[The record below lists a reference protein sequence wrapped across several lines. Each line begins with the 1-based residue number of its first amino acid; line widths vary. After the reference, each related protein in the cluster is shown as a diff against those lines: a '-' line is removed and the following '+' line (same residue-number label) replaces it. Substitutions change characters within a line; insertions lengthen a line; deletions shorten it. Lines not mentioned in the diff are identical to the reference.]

1 MERSNSRH
9 HPLCPDC
16 GYDLL
21 GSVDARRRVC
31 PECGY
36 EFTLVELSQRGR
48 KGDWTRAPGH
58 RRAVTALLVKSLAS
72 LPVCTVLLWLVTPA
86 LASPPYWGV
95 VLVLAVAGFVLG
107 FALCVNL
114 AAYAG
119 CVGPWLAVLAMGSAW
134 AIVGAAAGISHWF
147 RPLPGLMALYAQMTV
162 GAFASL
168 WIVKAIIL
176 DDRA

>member
-36 EFTLVELSQRGR
+36 EFTLDELSGRGR
-48 KGDWTRAPGH
+48 TGDWTPAHGY
-58 RRAVTALLVKSLAS
+58 RRAVTVLLVKSLVS
-72 LPVCTVLLWLVTPA
+72 LPVCTALLWLVTPA

-95 VLVLAVAGFVLG
+95 VFVLAIAGFVLG
-107 FALCVNL
+107 FVLCVNL
-114 AAYAG
+114 ADDAG
-119 CVGPWLAVLAMGSAW
+119 FAGPWLAVLAVGCAW
-134 AIVGAAAGISHWF
+134 SIVVAAAGISHAL
-147 RPLPGLMALYAQMTV
+147 RPLPGWMALYAQMTV
-162 GAFASL
+162 AAFAGL
-168 WIVKAIIL
+168 WIVKGIFL
-176 DDRA
+176 DD